1 MATTVGPD
9 QMTDD
14 LTSLSPGDPHLID
27 HPVSQELLQAAI
39 PARLGYVA
47 PDGSPRVV
55 PLLFHWTGAEVVVT
69 SWPDDPKVA
78 AIQAAPTVSVTI
90 DTDAFPFKVLSLR
103 GEAAVTI
110 VDGVAPECLPT
121 FSRYFGPDEGRIW
134 VERMRMMS
142 DQQARI
148 AIRPD
153 WVNVVDFQTRFP
165 NGMTKRMRPA

>member
-1 MATTVGPD
+1 MTTTISPNP
-9 QMTDD
+9 MTDD
-14 LTSLSPGDPHLID
+14 LTSLAPGDPKLIN
-27 HPVSQELLQAAI
+27 HPIAQELLQTTI

-55 PLLFHWTGAEVVVT
+55 PLLFHWTGSEIVVT

-78 AIQAAPTVSVTI
+78 AIRATPTVSVTI

-103 GEAAVTI
+103 GEATVTI
-110 VDGVAPECLPT
+110 VDDVAPECLPT
-121 FSRYFGPDEGRIW
+121 FSRYFGPDEGRGW

-165 NGMTKRMRPA
+165 SGMTKRMRPA

>member
-1 MATTVGPD
+1 
-9 QMTDD
+9 MTDD
-14 LTSLSPGDPHLID
+14 LTSLAPGDPKLIN
-27 HPVSQELLQAAI
+27 HPIAQELLQTTI

-47 PDGSPRVV
+47 PDGRPRVV
-55 PLLFHWTGAEVVVT
+55 PLLFHWTGSEIVVT

-78 AIQAAPTVSVTI
+78 AIRETPTVSVTI

-103 GEAAVTI
+103 GEATVTI
-110 VDGVAPECLPT
+110 VDDVAPECLPT
-121 FSRYFGPDEGRIW
+121 FSRYFGPDEGRGW

-153 WVNVVDFQTRFP
+153 WINVVDFQTRFP
-165 NGMTKRMRPA
+165 IGMTKRMRPA